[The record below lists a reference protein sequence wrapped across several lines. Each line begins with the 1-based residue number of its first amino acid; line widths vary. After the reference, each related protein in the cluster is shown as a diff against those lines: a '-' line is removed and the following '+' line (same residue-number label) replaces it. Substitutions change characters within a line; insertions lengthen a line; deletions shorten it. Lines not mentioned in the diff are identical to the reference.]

1 MDTIL
6 SQILDDKRNMLETE
20 VKPHVTI
27 QDFQQR
33 PLYSRPT
40 LSLRSAL
47 TRSDH
52 GIISEFKRKSPS
64 KGGFTP
70 MPTLWRSSLLMTG
83 TVPQPFPF

>member
-64 KGGFTP
+64 KGWIHADADP
-70 MPTLWRSSLLMTG
+70 LEVILLMTG